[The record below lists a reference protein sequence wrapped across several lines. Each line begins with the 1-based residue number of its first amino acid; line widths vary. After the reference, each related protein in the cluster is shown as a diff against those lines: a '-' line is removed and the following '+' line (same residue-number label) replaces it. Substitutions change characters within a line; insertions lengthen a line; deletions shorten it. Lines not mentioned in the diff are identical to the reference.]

1 MITVYIVDDHR
12 LMVEGLRNMINESG
26 IAKVTA
32 CFYDLKTC
40 RASLEKERPDVLLLD
55 IDLPDGYGDEFC
67 NEILVRYP
75 SLKIMILTG
84 FEELNIAR
92 RSLKS
97 GALGYALKNSMSEEI
112 LLGIETVAQGEQ
124 FLCEKIDLIM
134 KRHRYDEDIFV
145 TKRERDVLKYM
156 AKGLT
161 SVEIADKMFLSEDT
175 IKGYRKDIMLKLGA
189 KNGVDLIQKANNQKL
204 IPKEI

>member
-1 MITVYIVDDHR
+1 MINVYIVDDHH
-12 LMVEGLRNMINESG
+12 LMVEGLCKMINESG
-26 IAKVTA
+26 FASVGA
-32 CFYDLKTC
+32 CFYDLKSC
-40 RASLEKERPDVLLLD
+40 RTGLEKAIPDVLLLD

-67 NEILVRYP
+67 REILEIYP
-75 SLKIMILTG
+75 SIKIMILTG

-112 LLGIETVAQGEQ
+112 LLGIETVAQGEK
-124 FLCEKIDLIM
+124 FLCEKIDIM
-134 KRHRYDEDIFV
+134 MKKRKNEEEIFI
-145 TKRERDVLKYM
+145 TKRERDILKYT

-161 SVEIADKMFLSEDT
+161 SAEISDKLFLSEET

-189 KNGVDLIQKANNQKL
+189 KNGVEMIQKANEQKL
-204 IPKEI
+204 IPKD